1 MLSMAGGVINYA
13 RLCRYTTSQLAQLI
27 GNKIM
32 SHSHKVSLFD
42 EVVVLTPLPPLL
54 LLLLLLLLFLLLMK
68 TTADIVVVVSA
79 GARAIMMEMY
89 KYCRRN

>member
-1 MLSMAGGVINYA
+1 MPLYHIAA
-13 RLCRYTTSQLAQLI
+13 RPAYI

-54 LLLLLLLLFLLLMK
+54 LLFLLLMK
-68 TTADIVVVVSA
+68 TRADIVVVVSA
-79 GARAIMMEMY
+79 GAGAIMMEMLY
-89 KYCRRN
+89 IAEEISGRLIHDNF